1 MGKVRVLIAD
11 DSPTALD
18 IIDTILCSDPDIEVV
33 GKARNGREVIQ
44 MAETLRP
51 DVITLDI
58 NMPVMNGLDAIRH
71 IMAYRPT
78 PILVITSSTD
88 ANIAFQSL
96 SVGALEVLEKPELE
110 ESYTSKKY
118 EEFTRKIKLIARVKV
133 VTHISGRTPR
143 KKTPSRKPVLQKI
156 IGIVC
161 STGGPRA
168 LAAIFGRLPKNLSA
182 PILVVQHISEGF
194 TSGLVEWLQDVS
206 PLKVKIAETDEPVEK
221 GVVYVADSGKHLAIT
236 RDYVIDLS
244 DTEPSNGQKPSGDI
258 LFESMARSSGANSIG
273 VILTG
278 MGRDGADGLKEIR
291 NAGGKTIA
299 QNEATS
305 LIFGMPKAAI
315 ELDAAEWVLPLDQI
329 ADEIVRLAGIDE
341 IFFNE

>member
-143 KKTPSRKPVLQKI
+143 KKTPGRKPVLQKI

-168 LAAIFGRLPKNLSA
+168 LATIFGRLPKNLSA

-194 TSGLVEWLQDVS
+194 TFGLVEWLQDVS
-206 PLKVKIAETDEPVEK
+206 PLKVKIAEADEPVEK
-221 GVVYVADSGKHLAIT
+221 GTVYVADSGKHLAIT
-236 RDYVIDLS
+236 REFSIDLS
-244 DTEPSNGQKPSGDI
+244 DTEPSNGQKPSGNI
-258 LFESMARSSGANSIG
+258 LFESMARCAGANSIG

-315 ELDAAEWVLPLDQI
+315 DLDAAEWVLPLDRI
-329 ADEIVRLAGIDE
+329 ADEIVRHAGVDE